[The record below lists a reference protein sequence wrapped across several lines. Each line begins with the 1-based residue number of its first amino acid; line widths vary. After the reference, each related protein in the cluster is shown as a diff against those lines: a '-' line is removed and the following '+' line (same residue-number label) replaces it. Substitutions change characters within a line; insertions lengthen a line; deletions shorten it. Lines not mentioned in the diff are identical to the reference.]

1 MFYRSGQRR
10 RRWVQHQL
18 LLLPR
23 QLVITALFVLEKLLH
38 FKKSLP
44 FAQPYRRWHF
54 FVIPFNLKAG
64 KIDTN

>member
-23 QLVITALFVLEKLLH
+23 QLVTTAFFVLEKLLH

-44 FAQPYRRWHF
+44 SAHPNRRRRF
-54 FVIPFNLKAG
+54 FVIPINLKAG
-64 KIDTN
+64 KIDIN